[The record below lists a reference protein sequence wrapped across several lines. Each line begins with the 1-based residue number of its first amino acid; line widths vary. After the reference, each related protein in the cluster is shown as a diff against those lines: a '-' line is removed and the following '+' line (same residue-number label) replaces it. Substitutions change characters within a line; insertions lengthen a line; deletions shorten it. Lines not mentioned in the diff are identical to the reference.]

1 MLLLR
6 ILSQLDG
13 QKIARRLSSGID
25 KETRRARKL
34 LEDYNIVSS
43 HILPSL
49 SPLNLQDV
57 LSPDDIFWTQ
67 YIPSTSCRLPFTMKK
82 DITEAYL
89 LMQRSKE
96 EQQLLTVEMR
106 NALDFWNSCAQSL
119 QEGID
124 SMKSK
129 TDLYSRGAA
138 STLQQHL
145 WTIDYLR
152 SRAKA
157 AFQILVTDDD
167 SSPTAEATF
176 HDSDFSDTES
186 DTDSD
191 TMYSDSN

>member
-1 MLLLR
+1 
-6 ILSQLDG
+6 
-13 QKIARRLSSGID
+13 
-25 KETRRARKL
+25 
-34 LEDYNIVSS
+34 
-43 HILPSL
+43 
-49 SPLNLQDV
+49 
-57 LSPDDIFWTQ
+57 
-67 YIPSTSCRLPFTMKK
+67 MKK

-129 TDLYSRGAA
+129 TDLDSRGAA

-167 SSPTAEATF
+167 SSAEATF

>member
-1 MLLLR
+1 M
-6 ILSQLDG
+6 
-13 QKIARRLSSGID
+13 
-25 KETRRARKL
+25 
-34 LEDYNIVSS
+34 SS
-43 HILPSL
+43 HILSSI

-67 YIPSTSCRLPFTMKK
+67 DIPSTSFPLPFTMKK
-82 DITEAYL
+82 DITEAYF

-96 EQQLLTVEMR
+96 EQQLVEMR

-124 SMKSK
+124 SMRSK

-145 WTIDYLR
+145 WTIDFIR
-152 SRAKA
+152 CRAEA
-157 AFQILVTDDD
+157 AFQLVTDDY
-167 SSPTAEATF
+167 SSATAEATF
-176 HDSDFSDTES
+176 LDIDFSDTES

-191 TMYSDSN
+191 T

>member
-1 MLLLR
+1 
-6 ILSQLDG
+6 
-13 QKIARRLSSGID
+13 
-25 KETRRARKL
+25 
-34 LEDYNIVSS
+34 
-43 HILPSL
+43 
-49 SPLNLQDV
+49 
-57 LSPDDIFWTQ
+57 
-67 YIPSTSCRLPFTMKK
+67 MKK

-89 LMQRSKE
+89 LMQRSRE

-124 SMKSK
+124 SMRSK

-138 STLQQHL
+138 STLQQNL
-145 WTIDYLR
+145 WTIDYIR
-152 SRAKA
+152 SRAEA

-167 SSPTAEATF
+167 SSTGEATF

-191 TMYSDSN
+191 TM